1 VLGLGKTIKDSVA
14 AEGFLAWQF
23 NTIGVSDGITMG
35 HQGKFGKGTCRHTR
49 LTNL

>member
-1 VLGLGKTIKDSVA
+1 VA

-35 HQGKFGKGTCRHTR
+35 HQGKFGEGTYCHIK